1 MHPHSVIGG
10 KVWFCHICILYRKL
24 LILTSVGFKLTFFL
38 CRLKKISACC
48 VESNGENLLIGTENG
63 NIYIMDLLQQQMTE
77 SVIYLD
83 VVMQK

>member
-1 MHPHSVIGG
+1 MCSLSVTGRE
-10 KVWFCHICILYRKL
+10 VSFCFRQKECFIN
-24 LILTSVGFKLTFFL
+24 FL
-38 CRLKKISACC
+38 FLSIFCCCLRLKKISACC

-63 NIYIMDLLQQQMTE
+63 NIYVMDLLRLEMTD